1 MENMKTDIHV
11 LLNPGEE
18 NEMSSFMFVVG
29 VFVESLINALLAL
42 SELFGYRTPRWRQV
56 LCIIGYIFSLG
67 FLLLLFYW
75 KPEWDVWCQCAP
87 CTLEK
92 SDVILLRTTD
102 DFKKYTKK
110 KVFWVEPFKT
120 TDKGLHEVT
129 RDEKSLIGKALIM
142 PDYKVRCLRVQEIR
156 YVWNTLEGNFQKIGA
171 LEDEYSCSDIHTK
184 FGFGFTQEEQ
194 EMRKQV
200 CGLNTIEVE
209 VTPIWKLLF
218 KEVLNPFYIFQA
230 FSLSLWFATGY
241 TEYAAVLVG
250 ITLLSIAATIYNLR
264 MQSVKLHKMVSSNNS
279 MKVTI
284 LGKNGDIQELESQYL
299 VPGDVMILTGKK
311 FYLPCDF
318 ILITGSCVVNEGML
332 TGESVP
338 VTKTPLPNID
348 NSIPWKIHS
357 GEDYKRHVLFCG
369 TEIIQTQASN
379 KSLVKAVVLRTG
391 FNTAKGDLVRS
402 ILYPKPV
409 NFKLHRDAVRFLLGL
424 VAVTV
429 VGVIYTPIVYTK
441 NGASTTDTVLWSLL
455 LITVSIPAALPAAVT
470 LCILYSQTRLQW
482 NGIFCLSAQ
491 RINMCGQLNIIC
503 FDKTGTLTEDGMEL
517 WGIVPSDE
525 RSFQEVYCFTP
536 GSSLPWS
543 PLLGA
548 MVSCHSL
555 IFLDGIIQGDP
566 LDLKMFQGTGWV
578 LQDTDVQS
586 NEDEDSHSYKIVKP
600 GPDSGMVPVEGVA
613 ILHQFP
619 FSSSLQRMS
628 VIVEV
633 TGGDEFLVFMKGAPE
648 MVEQFCTPETVP
660 LNFLKEL
667 EHYTLQGFRVIALAY
682 KKLATN
688 NFQII
693 ESLEREE
700 VESDLQFLGFLIMEN
715 KLKPETKPVLQELT
729 EAKIRTVMI
738 TGDNLQTACTVG
750 KACGM
755 IPPGSN
761 LIVIDANAPDERSPA
776 SITWESSEEK
786 YENGHVPKD
795 SCINIPDPDNKTK
808 RFYFAMTGKSYQ
820 VIVNSFYEL
829 LPKILLN
836 GTIFARMSPGQKSSL
851 IEEFQKIDYY
861 AGMCGDGANDC
872 GALKMAHA
880 GISLS
885 ELEASVAS
893 PFTSK
898 TPNIEC
904 VPKLIKEGRNCLVT
918 SFCMF
923 KYIAMYAM
931 IELICL
937 MLLFWK
943 QKLLGT
949 RHYLMQDMAITITV
963 TLTMSLNGPAKKL
976 APYRPAGQLIS
987 PPLLL
992 SMVLHIIFSL
1002 IVQTIAFTVVQ
1013 HQPWFHDFDVFS
1025 GCLPLNHSVQN
1036 NTIDETLLVNRNFL
1050 TTTMWF
1056 ISGMNLIIVEF
1067 VFCKGKPFRKP
1078 IYTNYVFTILLIAQ
1092 LAAYFFVYFANIES
1106 VYRVMELVC
1115 MPYYW
1120 RWNTIIMVAVLF
1132 VVSYLVEEGFIENR
1146 RLWLMMKSCFNYR
1159 SSSQYRVL
1167 ERALWNDPTWPP
1179 QSQTHYSNQA
1189 ELENNVQKYVYD
1201 NPTFDAGAE
1210 NTVYNGIK
1218 LQP

>member
-1 MENMKTDIHV
+1 MDTNKRNTHA

-18 NEMSSFMFVVG
+18 NEM
-29 VFVESLINALLAL
+29 
-42 SELFGYRTPRWRQV
+42 ELFGYRTERWKQV

-67 FLLLLFYW
+67 SLLLLFYW
-75 KPEWDVWCQCAP
+75 KPEWDVWCQCSP

-92 SDVILLRTTD
+92 ADVILLRTTD
-102 DFKKYTKK
+102 DFKNYTKK
-110 KVFWVEPFKT
+110 KVFWVQPFKT
-120 TDKGLHEVT
+120 TDKGLHELIF
-129 RDEKSLIGKALIM
+129 DEKSLIDKALIK
-142 PDYKVRCLRVQEIR
+142 PDYKVRCLKVQKIR
-156 YVWNTLEGNFQKIGA
+156 YIWNTLEGNFQKIGV
-171 LEDEYSCSDIHTK
+171 LEDEYSCSDIHK
-184 FGFGFTQEEQ
+184 RFGSGFTQEEQ
-194 EMRKQV
+194 EIRKQI
-200 CGLNTIEVE
+200 CGMNTIDVE

-250 ITLLSIAATIYNLR
+250 ITLLSIAATIWNLR

-279 MKVTI
+279 VKVTI
-284 LGKNGDIQELESQYL
+284 LGKSGDIQEVESQYL
-299 VPGDVMILTGKK
+299 VPGDVMVLTGKK
-311 FYLPCDF
+311 SCLPCDS
-318 ILITGSCVVNEGML
+318 ILLTGSCIVNEGML

-338 VTKTPLPNID
+338 VTKTPLPNVD
-348 NSIPWKIHS
+348 NSVPWKIHS

-369 TEIIQTQASN
+369 TEVIQTQASSKN
-379 KSLVKAVVLRTG
+379 LVKAVVLKTG

-429 VGVIYTPIVYTK
+429 VGVIYTAIVYTR
-441 NGASTTDTVLWSLL
+441 NGASTTDTVLWSL
-455 LITVSIPAALPAAVT
+455 IIMTVSIPPALPAAVT
-470 LCILYSQTRLQW
+470 ICILYSQTRLQR

-491 RINMCGQLNIIC
+491 RINMCGQINIMC

-536 GSSLPWS
+536 GSSVPWS
-543 PLLGA
+543 PLLGGL
-548 MVSCHSL
+548 VSCHSL
-555 IFLDGIIQGDP
+555 IVLDDIIQGDP
-566 LDLKMFQGTGWV
+566 LDLKMFHGTGWV
-578 LQDTDVQS
+578 LQDIDMKN
-586 NEDEDSHSYKIVKP
+586 NEDEDSQPYRIVKP
-600 GPDSGMVPVEGVA
+600 GPDSGKVPVEGLA
-613 ILHQFP
+613 ILHQLP
-619 FSSSLQRMS
+619 FSSSLQRML
-628 VIVEV
+628 VIAEV
-633 TGGDEFLVFMKGAPE
+633 IGGNEFLVYMKGAPE
-648 MVEQFCTPETVP
+648 MVEQFCIPETVP
-660 LNFLKEL
+660 VNFSKEL

-688 NFQII
+688 NVQII

-700 VESDLQFLGFLIMEN
+700 VESNLVFLGFLIMEN
-715 KLKPETKPVLQELT
+715 KLKPETKPVLEELM

-750 KACGM
+750 KSSGM
-755 IPPGSN
+755 INPQSN
-761 LIVIDANAPDERSPA
+761 LILIEANSPDESSSA
-776 SITWESSEEK
+776 SITWQSSKEIH
-786 YENGHVPKD
+786 ENGHVPKD
-795 SCINIPDPDNKTK
+795 SCINICDPDNKMK
-808 RFYFAMTGKSYQ
+808 SFYFAMTGKTYQ
-820 VIVNSFYEL
+820 VIVNHFYEL

-836 GTIFARMSPGQKSSL
+836 GAIFARMSPGQKTSL
-851 IEEFQKIDYY
+851 VEEFQKMDYY

-931 IELICL
+931 IELICML
-937 MLLFWK
+937 LLFWK
-943 QKLLGT
+943 QRVLGT

-963 TLTMSLNGPAKKL
+963 TLTMSLSGPAMKL
-976 APYRPAGQLIS
+976 APYRPSGQLIS

-992 SMVLHIIFSL
+992 SMILHIIFSL
-1002 IVQTIAFTVVQ
+1002 IVQIIAFTVVQ
-1013 HQPWFHDFDVFS
+1013 QQPWYDDSDVFS
-1025 GCLPLNHSVQN
+1025 GCLPLNHSVYN

-1067 VFCKGKPFRKP
+1067 VFCKGRPFRKP
-1078 IYTNYVFTILLIAQ
+1078 IYTNYVFTILVIAQ
-1092 LAAYFFVYFANIES
+1092 LAAYLFIYFVNFES
-1106 VYRVMELVC
+1106 VYRLMELVC
-1115 MPYYW
+1115 TPYYW
-1120 RWNTIIMVAVLF
+1120 RWNTIIMMAVLL

-1146 RLWLMMKSCFNYR
+1146 RMWLMMKSCFNYR

-1167 ERALWNDPTWPP
+1167 ERALCNDPNWPP
-1179 QSQTHYSNQA
+1179 QSQTVCSNQT
-1189 ELENNVQKYVYD
+1189 ELGIDIQKYVYD
-1201 NPTFDAGAE
+1201 NPTFDTGAE
-1210 NTVYNGIK
+1210 KTVC
-1218 LQP
+1218 